1 MPGNYHRKQMRER
14 IAQLAAR
21 LMAADGVQ
29 DFSLAKRKAARQL
42 GANDAQ
48 NLPNNN
54 EIEQALRSYHALYQ
68 RDEQPE
74 RLREMRLRAL
84 DAMREFAAFDPHLT
98 GAVLAGTAIRHSRIS
113 LMLFTDSQKDVEH
126 YLLNHNCPYRT
137 HEQIFFFGDEPR
149 AIPVLTMT
157 GGAHEGI
164 DLFIFSTNV
173 LRQAPRLSGGGRPLN
188 KARLLQVEALLLDVQ
203 QSVEIN

>member
-1 MPGNYHRKQMRER
+1 MPGNSHRKQMRER
-14 IAQLAAR
+14 IAQLAAH

-29 DFSLAKRKAARQL
+29 DFSLAKRKAAHQL

-68 RDEQPE
+68 RDEQAE
-74 RLREMRLRAL
+74 RLREMRLQAL

-126 YLLNHNCPYRT
+126 YLLNHNYPYRT
-137 HEQIFFFGDEPR
+137 HEQIFFFADEPR
-149 AIPVLTMT
+149 ATPVLTMT
-157 GGAHEGI
+157 DGAHEGI
-164 DLFIFSTNV
+164 EFFIFSTRV
-173 LRQAPRLSGGGRPLN
+173 LRQAPRLSRDGRPLN

-203 QSVEIN
+203 QNAEIK

>member
-1 MPGNYHRKQMRER
+1 MRER

-68 RDEQPE
+68 RDEQTE

-84 DAMREFAAFDPHLT
+84 EAMREFAAFDPHLT

-126 YLLNHNCPYRT
+126 YLLNHNYPYRT

-173 LRQAPRLSGGGRPLN
+173 LRQAPSLSVGGTPLS

-203 QSVEIN
+203 QSAEIK